1 MELGGE
7 FYLDLHTLSEKNHS
21 VDAYLSGEQPLYFD
35 SGRSALRF
43 AARSLRPGTILLPEY
58 ICDSVITAFSGH
70 ALRFYR
76 LTPSL
81 EIDMDDLL
89 SKLNGEVSA
98 VFLMHYF
105 GAVQPRAIL
114 EQLEAARLRYGFSI
128 VEDTT
133 HSVFS
138 VRRTIGDLCV
148 CSLRKWFALPGGG
161 ALYGPALADR
171 DSFSLLP
178 RKTDDR
184 RACGM
189 VCKSLFLD
197 GTLDC
202 NAEYRNIFRETEDA
216 LDAQTELYRI
226 SDFSRFLL
234 RTVDADALAVRRRHN
249 YARLKDA
256 LAQLGVPPICR
267 IAEDACPLILPIRV
281 KDRDALRRRL
291 MDHRIYCAVHWPFD
305 GVQADDRPLAQT
317 LTAQMLS
324 LPIDQRYDAAHI
336 DYLIDTLDTYKG
348 LLL

>member
-7 FYLDLHTLSEKNHS
+7 FYLDLNALSEKHHS
-21 VDAYLSGEQPLYFD
+21 VEGYLSDEHPLYFD

-43 AARSLRPGTILLPEY
+43 AARSLRSGTILLPEC

-70 ALRFYR
+70 TPRFYR

-114 EQLEAARLRYGFSI
+114 EQLKAARLRYGFSI

-138 VRRTIGDLCV
+138 ARRTIGDLCV

-161 ALYGPALADR
+161 ALYGPALTDR

-216 LDAQTELYRI
+216 LDAQTELYQI

-256 LAQLGVPPICR
+256 LAQLGVSPICR
-267 IAEDACPLILPIRV
+267 IAEDACPLVLPVWV

-291 MDHRIYCAVHWPFD
+291 MEHRIYCAVHWPFD
-305 GVQADDRPLAQT
+305 GVQADERPLARK
-317 LTAQMLS
+317 LAAQMLS
-324 LPIDQRYDAAHI
+324 LPIDQRYDTAHI
-336 DYLIDTLDTYKG
+336 DYLMDTLDTYKG

>member
-7 FYLDLHTLSEKNHS
+7 FYLDLNALSEKHHS
-21 VDAYLSGEQPLYFD
+21 VEGYLSDEHPLYFD

-43 AARSLRPGTILLPEY
+43 AARSLRSGTILLPEC

-70 ALRFYR
+70 TPRFYR

-138 VRRTIGDLCV
+138 ARRTIGDLCV

-161 ALYGPALADR
+161 ALYGPALTDR
-171 DSFSLLP
+171 DSF
-178 RKTDDR
+178 
-184 RACGM
+184 
-189 VCKSLFLD
+189 LFSPAKQMTAAPAVWSASPCFWT
-197 GTLDC
+197 GHWT
-202 NAEYRNIFRETEDA
+202 ATRNT
-216 LDAQTELYRI
+216 
-226 SDFSRFLL
+226 
-234 RTVDADALAVRRRHN
+234 
-249 YARLKDA
+249 
-256 LAQLGVPPICR
+256 
-267 IAEDACPLILPIRV
+267 
-281 KDRDALRRRL
+281 
-291 MDHRIYCAVHWPFD
+291 
-305 GVQADDRPLAQT
+305 
-317 LTAQMLS
+317 
-324 LPIDQRYDAAHI
+324 
-336 DYLIDTLDTYKG
+336 
-348 LLL
+348 

>member
-7 FYLDLHTLSEKNHS
+7 FYLDLNTLSEKKYS
-21 VDAYLSGEQPLYFD
+21 VDAYLSGERPLYFD

-70 ALRFYR
+70 TLHFYR

-81 EIDMDDLL
+81 EIDTDDLL

-105 GAVQPRAIL
+105 GAVQPQAIL

-138 VRRTIGDLCV
+138 ARRTIGDLCV

-161 ALYGPALADR
+161 ALYGPALAERED
-171 DSFSLLP
+171 FSLLP
-178 RKTDDR
+178 RKTDER

-202 NAEYRNIFRETEDA
+202 NAEYLNIFRETEDA
-216 LDAQTELYRI
+216 L
-226 SDFSRFLL
+226 
-234 RTVDADALAVRRRHN
+234 AVRRKRN

-256 LAQLGVPPICR
+256 LAQLGVSPICR
-267 IAEDACPLILPIRV
+267 IAEDACPLVLPVWV
-281 KDRDALRRRL
+281 KDRAALRRRL
-291 MDHRIYCAVHWPFD
+291 MEHRIYCAVHWPFD
-305 GVQADDRPLAQT
+305 GVQADERPLARK
-317 LTAQMLS
+317 LAAQMLS
-324 LPIDQRYDAAHI
+324 LPIDQRYDTAHI
-336 DYLIDTLDTYKG
+336 DYLMDTLDTYKG

>member
-70 ALRFYR
+70 ALCFYR

-128 VEDTT
+128 E
-133 HSVFS
+133 S
-138 VRRTIGDLCV
+138 RL
-148 CSLRKWFALPGGG
+148 ALWK
-161 ALYGPALADR
+161 GPFLFCAAD
-171 DSFSLLP
+171 
-178 RKTDDR
+178 
-184 RACGM
+184 
-189 VCKSLFLD
+189 
-197 GTLDC
+197 
-202 NAEYRNIFRETEDA
+202 N
-216 LDAQTELYRI
+216 
-226 SDFSRFLL
+226 
-234 RTVDADALAVRRRHN
+234 
-249 YARLKDA
+249 
-256 LAQLGVPPICR
+256 
-267 IAEDACPLILPIRV
+267 
-281 KDRDALRRRL
+281 KDRKYKLP
-291 MDHRIYCAVHWPFD
+291 HCQ
-305 GVQADDRPLAQT
+305 VQ
-317 LTAQMLS
+317 
-324 LPIDQRYDAAHI
+324 
-336 DYLIDTLDTYKG
+336 
-348 LLL
+348 

>member
-7 FYLDLHTLSEKNHS
+7 FYLDLNTLSEKPHS
-21 VDAYLSGEQPLYFD
+21 VDAYLSGERPLYFD

-43 AARSLRPGTILLPEY
+43 AARSLRSGTILLPEY

-70 ALRFYR
+70 TLRFYR

-133 HSVFS
+133 HSVFPT
-138 VRRTIGDLCV
+138 RRTIGNLCV

-161 ALYGPALADR
+161 ALYGPALTDR

-184 RACGM
+184 RACGSWSASP
-189 VCKSLFLD
+189 CFWT
-197 GTLDC
+197 GHWT
-202 NAEYRNIFRETEDA
+202 ATRNT
-216 LDAQTELYRI
+216 
-226 SDFSRFLL
+226 
-234 RTVDADALAVRRRHN
+234 
-249 YARLKDA
+249 
-256 LAQLGVPPICR
+256 
-267 IAEDACPLILPIRV
+267 
-281 KDRDALRRRL
+281 
-291 MDHRIYCAVHWPFD
+291 
-305 GVQADDRPLAQT
+305 
-317 LTAQMLS
+317 
-324 LPIDQRYDAAHI
+324 
-336 DYLIDTLDTYKG
+336 
-348 LLL
+348 

>member
-7 FYLDLHTLSEKNHS
+7 FYLDLNTLSEKNHS
-21 VDAYLSGEQPLYFD
+21 VDACLSGEQPLYFD

-70 ALRFYR
+70 TLRFYR

-81 EIDMDDLL
+81 EIVMDDLL

-202 NAEYRNIFRETEDA
+202 NAEYLNIFRETEDA
-216 LDAQTELYRI
+216 
-226 SDFSRFLL
+226 
-234 RTVDADALAVRRRHN
+234 
-249 YARLKDA
+249 
-256 LAQLGVPPICR
+256 
-267 IAEDACPLILPIRV
+267 CPLVLPVRV

-291 MDHRIYCAVHWPFD
+291 MEHRIYCAVHWPFD
-305 GVQADDRPLAQT
+305 GVQADERPLART
-317 LTAQMLS
+317 LAAQMLS
-324 LPIDQRYDAAHI
+324 LPIDQRYDTAHI
-336 DYLIDTLDTYKG
+336 DYLMDTLDTYKG

>member
-70 ALRFYR
+70 ALCFYR

-161 ALYGPALADR
+161 AL
-171 DSFSLLP
+171 
-178 RKTDDR
+178 
-184 RACGM
+184 
-189 VCKSLFLD
+189 
-197 GTLDC
+197 
-202 NAEYRNIFRETEDA
+202 
-216 LDAQTELYRI
+216 
-226 SDFSRFLL
+226 
-234 RTVDADALAVRRRHN
+234 
-249 YARLKDA
+249 
-256 LAQLGVPPICR
+256 
-267 IAEDACPLILPIRV
+267 
-281 KDRDALRRRL
+281 
-291 MDHRIYCAVHWPFD
+291 
-305 GVQADDRPLAQT
+305 
-317 LTAQMLS
+317 
-324 LPIDQRYDAAHI
+324 
-336 DYLIDTLDTYKG
+336 
-348 LLL
+348 

>member
-7 FYLDLHTLSEKNHS
+7 FYLDLNTLSKKKYS
-21 VDAYLSGEQPLYFD
+21 VEACLSGEHPLYFD

-43 AARSLRPGTILLPEY
+43 AARSLRSGTILLPEY

-70 ALRFYR
+70 TLRFYR

-114 EQLEAARLRYGFSI
+114 KHLEAARLRYGFSI

-138 VRRTIGDLCV
+138 ARRTIGDLCV

-161 ALYGPALADR
+161 ALYGPALAERED
-171 DSFSLLP
+171 FSLLP
-178 RKTDDR
+178 RKTDER

-202 NAEYRNIFRETEDA
+202 NAEYLNIFHETEDA
-216 LDAQTELYRI
+216 LDAQTELYQI

-234 RTVDADALAVRRRHN
+234 RTVDA
-249 YARLKDA
+249 
-256 LAQLGVPPICR
+256 G
-267 IAEDACPLILPIRV
+267 
-281 KDRDALRRRL
+281 
-291 MDHRIYCAVHWPFD
+291 
-305 GVQADDRPLAQT
+305 G
-317 LTAQMLS
+317 
-324 LPIDQRYDAAHI
+324 
-336 DYLIDTLDTYKG
+336 
-348 LLL
+348 

>member
-7 FYLDLHTLSEKNHS
+7 FYLDLNTLSKKKYS
-21 VDAYLSGEQPLYFD
+21 VEACLSGEHPLYFD
-35 SGRSALRF
+35 SGRSALRY
-43 AARSLRPGTILLPEY
+43 AVRSLRSGTILLPEY

-202 NAEYRNIFRETEDA
+202 NAEYLNIFRKTEDA
-216 LDAQTELYRI
+216 LDAQTGLYQI

-234 RTVDADALAVRRRHN
+234 RTVDAGALAVRRKHN

-267 IAEDACPLILPIRV
+267 LAEDACPLVLPVWV

-291 MDHRIYCAVHWPFD
+291 MEHRIYCAVHWPFD
-305 GVQADDRPLAQT
+305 GVQADERPLARE
-317 LTAQMLS
+317 LVAHMLS
-324 LPIDQRYDAAHI
+324 LPIDQRYDTAHI
-336 DYLIDTLDTYKG
+336 DYLMDTIDTCKG